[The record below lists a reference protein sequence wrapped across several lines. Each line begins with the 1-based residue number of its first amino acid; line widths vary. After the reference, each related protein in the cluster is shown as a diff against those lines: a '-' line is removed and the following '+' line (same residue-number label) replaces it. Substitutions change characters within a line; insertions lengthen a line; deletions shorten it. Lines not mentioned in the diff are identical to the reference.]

1 MIKCIVTDC
10 DGVITDGGFFY
21 SEEGKVYK
29 KFGPHDADGIKM
41 LRAKGIEV
49 FAISGDKR
57 GFPITKKRCDDMGID
72 LKLVTEAERLEY
84 IHNTHGFKGTAF
96 VGDGF
101 YDAPVLKEVE
111 RGYAPADGTE
121 QAKVA
126 ANVVTKASGGRGV
139 LLEVALDILEYNNET
154 NYK

>member
-1 MIKCIVTDC
+1 MIKRLVTDC

-41 LRAKGIEV
+41 LRAEGIEV

-57 GFPITKKRCDDMGID
+57 GFPITKKRCDDMGVD
-72 LKLVTEAERLEY
+72 LKLVTEAERLAF
-84 IHNTHGFKGTAF
+84 INNTHGFKGTAF

-101 YDAPVLKEVE
+101 YDAPVLEAVE
-111 RGYAPADGTE
+111 RGYAPSDGTE
-121 QAKVA
+121 RARILA
-126 ANVVTKASGGRGV
+126 DVVTKAGGGRGV
-139 LLEVALDILEYNNET
+139 LLEVAIDILEYNN
-154 NYK
+154 K